1 MPNFWDTYDD
11 KTDDKARFIEE
22 AGTWQTEIERAAA
35 FTSQA
40 GDEFYYID
48 FRISGELRRIM
59 YSMNVNA
66 RTGVPVGF
74 RSIMGH
80 QNVAQIVRTSTGQ
93 KATKQA
99 VEAAFPYGY
108 EHADEST
115 LVGLTVR
122 VTARNKTKKD
132 GGTFL
137 LAELTILP
145 PKTSASPDDV
155 PF

>member
-1 MPNFWDTYDD
+1 MANFWDTYDD

-22 AGTWQTEIERAAA
+22 PGAWQTVIERAAA

-48 FRISGELRRIM
+48 FRIAEDLRRIM

-66 RTGVPVGF
+66 RSGAPVGF
-74 RSIMGH
+74 KSEIGH
-80 QNVAQIVRTSTGQ
+80 QNVAQIVRAQTGL

-99 VEAAFPYGY
+99 VEAAFPYGH

-115 LVGLTVR
+115 LIGLAVR

-145 PKTSASPDDV
+145 PKTSSSSDDI